1 MLVTIRG
8 AYGNAGDHLIGRRA
22 HALLA
27 RHVDD
32 DIRTIDRR
40 AITDESY
47 ELMNQA
53 RAVLLTGGPAY
64 QRHLHPGIYPLD
76 LDRVKV
82 PVVPYGLGWKART
95 DATPQSFEFTP
106 ESAEFVRRIHADPR
120 FASSA
125 RCYQTVELLK
135 HTGVDNVLMT
145 GCPVWYDEER
155 LGEDYVFPDRIRRIV
170 ISLPA
175 KPRGD
180 TTAIAKHLAERFP
193 DAERFLSYQ
202 SGFRAQ
208 SRLVTARR
216 WAERAAAARYGFQP
230 VDFRGDADKMM
241 SFMSGVDLHVGY
253 RVHSHLFS
261 LSERITSVLFAE
273 DSRAIGQAEATGGH
287 AVGETASHAEK
298 IAEIDRVLDT
308 KGADVQVAVERMRET
323 HPTML
328 RFLGQF

>member
-1 MLVTIRG
+1 MIVTVRG

-27 RHVDD
+27 KHVDD
-32 DIRTIDRR
+32 DIQTVDRR

-47 ELMNQA
+47 ELMNRA

-95 DATPQSFEFTP
+95 DATPQTFEFTP
-106 ESAEFVRRIHADPR
+106 ESREFLQRIHADKR
-120 FASSA
+120 IMSSA
-125 RCYQTVELLK
+125 RCFQTVELLK
-135 HTGVDNVLMT
+135 ANGVDNVLMT
-145 GCPVWYDEER
+145 GCPVWYDEDR
-155 LGEDYVFPDRIRRIV
+155 LSEDYVFPERIRRIV

-180 TTAIAKHLAERFP
+180 TTAIARHLAKRFP
-193 DAERFLSYQ
+193 DAERYLSYQ

-216 WAERAAAARYGFQP
+216 QLERASAARYGFQP
-230 VDFRGDADKMM
+230 VDFLGDAAMM
-241 SFMSGVDLHVGY
+241 MDFMSGVDLHVGY

-287 AVGETASHAEK
+287 AVPESASHADK

-308 KGADVQVAVERMRET
+308 KGADIQVAVEKMRAT

-328 RFLGQF
+328 QFLKQF

>member
-1 MLVTIRG
+1 MIVTVRG

-32 DIRTIDRR
+32 DIQTVDRR

-47 ELMNQA
+47 ELMNRA

-64 QRHLHPGIYPLD
+64 QRQLHPGIYPLD
-76 LDRVKV
+76 LDRIRV

-95 DATPQSFEFTP
+95 DATPASFEFTS
-106 ESAEFVRRIHADPR
+106 ESLEFVRRIHSDPR
-120 FASSA
+120 IQSSA
-125 RCYQTVELLK
+125 RCYQTVDLLE
-135 HTGVDNVLMT
+135 HNGVDNVLMT
-145 GCPVWYDEER
+145 GCPVWYDEDR
-155 LGEDYVFPDRIRRIV
+155 LAEDYVFPERIHRLV

-180 TTAIAKHLAERFP
+180 TVALARHLAKRFPNAERFV
-193 DAERFLSYQ
+193 SYQ
-202 SGFRAQ
+202 SGFRAA
-208 SRLVTARR
+208 SRVVTAKR
-216 WAERAAAARYGFQP
+216 WAERVAVARHGFRP
-230 VDFRGDADKMM
+230 VDFAGDADAMID
-241 SFMSGVDLHVGY
+241 FMSGVDLHVGY

-261 LSERITSVLFAE
+261 LSRRITSVLFAE

-287 AVGETASHAEK
+287 AVPESASNADK
-298 IAEIDRVLDT
+298 IAEVNRVLDT
-308 KGADVQVAVERMRET
+308 HGADIARAVERMRET
-323 HPTML
+323 FPTML

>member
-1 MLVTIRG
+1 MIVTVRG

-27 RHVDD
+27 KHVDD
-32 DIRTIDRR
+32 DIQTIDRR
-40 AITDESY
+40 AITDDSY
-47 ELMNQA
+47 ELMNRA

-64 QRHLHPGIYPLD
+64 QRQIHPGIYPLD

-82 PVVPYGLGWKART
+82 PVVPFGLGWKART

-106 ESAEFVRRIHADPR
+106 ESQEFVRRIHAESGMQ
-120 FASSA
+120 SSA
-125 RCYQTVELLK
+125 RCFQTVDLLH
-135 HTGVDNVLMT
+135 HTGVDNALMT
-145 GCPVWYDEER
+145 GCPVWYNEDR
-155 LGEDYVFPDRIRRIV
+155 LAEDYAFPAQIRRLV

-180 TTAIAKHLAERFP
+180 TVALARHLAKRFP
-193 DAERFLSYQ
+193 SAEKYISYQ

-208 SRLVTARR
+208 SRVVTIRR
-216 WAERAAAARYGFQP
+216 HAERAAAARFGFKP
-230 VDFRGDADKMM
+230 VDFLGDADAMM
-241 SFMSGVDLHVGY
+241 TFMSSMDLHVGY
-253 RVHSHLFS
+253 RVHSHLYS

-287 AVGETASHAEK
+287 AVPETASNADK
-298 IAEIDRVLDT
+298 IAEVDRVLDT
-308 KGADVQVAVERMRET
+308 RGEPVAVAVEKIRET